1 MQKHIDDIVSKLPNG
16 ISQTGMKEI
25 IDLVEAAINQQV
37 DEQVTLLESKVSGFL
52 RTKIESLKEVAQQ
65 EFELENSN
73 YRATKIYETIKTLV
87 AGDISEKDFE
97 SATAPYKSQ
106 VEELESKIETMN
118 ETYSQTENQN
128 RLLEG
133 QVNQLKH
140 EVEDLINENN
150 GLEKNAK
157 VLTEQASLPFKTS
170 ETAVVITNNND
181 ADRSSSSAEH
191 IDNRFL
197 TEDVVRLS
205 NLLKEEN

>member
-25 IDLVEAAINQQV
+25 IDLVEASITEQV
-37 DEQVTLLESKVSGFL
+37 DAEVKLLESKVSGFL
-52 RTKIESLKEVAQQ
+52 RTKIESLKEVAQE
-65 EFELENSN
+65 EFKSENSN

-87 AGDISEKDFE
+87 AGDISEKDFD
-97 SATAPYKSQ
+97 SAAAPYKKQ
-106 VEELESKIETMN
+106 VETLESQIKTMN
-118 ETYSQTENQN
+118 EGYSQVENQN

-133 QVNQLKH
+133 QVNQLQ
-140 EVEDLINENN
+140 ENVDILLGENTELED
-150 GLEKNAK
+150 NAAF
-157 VLTEQASLPFKTS
+157 LTEQASLEFKSS
-170 ETAVVITNNND
+170 ETAVIITNNND
-181 ADRSSSSAEH
+181 ADRAPSPES